1 MIKQS
6 SFSKEWINT
15 VSEKYQYH
23 DRNLIEKV
31 IRAYSLLE
39 MLVQNGCPATWKGGS
54 SLMLILGDAASRL
67 SVDIDII
74 CPPGTDIMRYLN
86 GYEQFGFTDCT
97 MIERRQRSS
106 VPKSHSKL
114 HYEMAYKNE
123 HQQEDAIVLDVLYE
137 DSQYS
142 RVDSRPIVSPFF
154 ESEEPAISV
163 RVPSVND
170 ILGDKLTAF
179 APNTCG
185 IPYFKSGRT
194 RSLDIIKQLF
204 DVSRLMDAA
213 TDFSIVRDVFKKIV
227 PIELGYREQA
237 PDVAPVY
244 EDIRQTALCIST
256 RGAEGI
262 GQFDLLQDGIK
273 RMQAF
278 MLRRRY
284 VIEDAIVDSA
294 KAALLATML
303 EKGVDS
309 FTPYSSNLEG
319 LAELRLADTVPVRL
333 SRLRR
338 NNPEAYYYWVKV
350 SELLEEQL

>member
-6 SFSKEWINT
+6 SFSQEWINT

-39 MLVQNGCPATWKGGS
+39 MLVKNGCPAIWKGGS
-54 SLMLILGDAASRL
+54 SLMLILGDSASRL

-97 MIERRQRSS
+97 MIERQQRSS

-137 DSQYS
+137 DSQYR

-154 ESEEPAISV
+154 EGEEPAISV

-213 TDFSIVRDVFKKIV
+213 TDFSVVRDVFNKIV

-284 VIEDAIVDSA
+284 MIEDATVDAA

-309 FTPYSSNLEG
+309 FTPYSSDLEG
-319 LAELRLADTVPVRL
+319 LAKLRLADTVPVRL
-333 SRLRR
+333 SRIRR

-350 SELLEEQL
+350 SELLKR

>member
-1 MIKQS
+1 
-6 SFSKEWINT
+6 
-15 VSEKYQYH
+15 
-23 DRNLIEKV
+23 
-31 IRAYSLLE
+31 
-39 MLVQNGCPATWKGGS
+39 MLVKNGCPAIWKGGS
-54 SLMLILGDAASRL
+54 SLMLILGDSASRL

-74 CPPGTDIMRYLN
+74 CPPGTYIMRYLN

-97 MIERRQRSS
+97 MIERQQRSS

-137 DSQYS
+137 DSQYR

-179 APNTCG
+179 APNICG

-204 DVSRLMDAA
+204 DVSRLMDA
-213 TDFSIVRDVFKKIV
+213 
-227 PIELGYREQA
+227 
-237 PDVAPVY
+237 APVY

-284 VIEDAIVDSA
+284 MIEDATVDAA

-309 FTPYSSNLEG
+309 FTPYSSDLEG
-319 LAELRLADTVPVRL
+319 LAELRLSDTVPVRL

-338 NNPEAYYYWVKV
+338 RNRPLSVCVTIPTFRKKTKKPLRKPWKC
-350 SELLEEQL
+350 

>member
-6 SFSKEWINT
+6 SFSQEWINA

-39 MLVQNGCPATWKGGS
+39 MLVKNGCPAIWKGGS
-54 SLMLILGDAASRL
+54 SLMLILGDSASRL
-67 SVDIDII
+67 SVDIDVI
-74 CPPGTDIMRYLN
+74 CPPGTDIMQYLK
-86 GYEQFGFTDCT
+86 GYEQFGFTDCI
-97 MIERRQRSS
+97 MIERQQRSS

-137 DSQYS
+137 DSQYR

-154 ESEEPAISV
+154 ESEEPIISV
-163 RVPSVND
+163 RTPSVHD

-204 DVSRLMDAA
+204 DA
-213 TDFSIVRDVFKKIV
+213 
-227 PIELGYREQA
+227 
-237 PDVAPVY
+237 
-244 EDIRQTALCIST
+244 
-256 RGAEGI
+256 
-262 GQFDLLQDGIK
+262 
-273 RMQAF
+273 
-278 MLRRRY
+278 
-284 VIEDAIVDSA
+284 A

-303 EKGVDS
+303 EKGVD
-309 FTPYSSNLEG
+309 FFMPYSSSLEG

-338 NNPEAYYYWVKV
+338 NNPEAYYYWAKV
-350 SELLEEQL
+350 SELLKH

>member
-6 SFSKEWINT
+6 SFSQEWINT

-39 MLVQNGCPATWKGGS
+39 MLVKNGCPAIWKGGS
-54 SLMLILGDAASRL
+54 SLMLILGDSASRL
-67 SVDIDII
+67 SV
-74 CPPGTDIMRYLN
+74 
-86 GYEQFGFTDCT
+86 
-97 MIERRQRSS
+97 
-106 VPKSHSKL
+106 
-114 HYEMAYKNE
+114 
-123 HQQEDAIVLDVLYE
+123 
-137 DSQYS
+137 
-142 RVDSRPIVSPFF
+142 
-154 ESEEPAISV
+154 
-163 RVPSVND
+163 
-170 ILGDKLTAF
+170 
-179 APNTCG
+179 
-185 IPYFKSGRT
+185 
-194 RSLDIIKQLF
+194 
-204 DVSRLMDAA
+204 
-213 TDFSIVRDVFKKIV
+213 VRDVFNKIV

-237 PDVAPVY
+237 PDVAQVY

-284 VIEDAIVDSA
+284 MIEDATVDAA

-309 FTPYSSNLEG
+309 FTPYSSDLEG

-350 SELLEEQL
+350 SELLKR

>member
-6 SFSKEWINT
+6 SFSQEWINT

-39 MLVQNGCPATWKGGS
+39 MLVKNGCPAIWKGGS
-54 SLMLILGDAASRL
+54 SLMLILGDSASRL
-67 SVDIDII
+67 SV
-74 CPPGTDIMRYLN
+74 
-86 GYEQFGFTDCT
+86 
-97 MIERRQRSS
+97 
-106 VPKSHSKL
+106 
-114 HYEMAYKNE
+114 
-123 HQQEDAIVLDVLYE
+123 
-137 DSQYS
+137 
-142 RVDSRPIVSPFF
+142 
-154 ESEEPAISV
+154 
-163 RVPSVND
+163 
-170 ILGDKLTAF
+170 
-179 APNTCG
+179 
-185 IPYFKSGRT
+185 
-194 RSLDIIKQLF
+194 
-204 DVSRLMDAA
+204 
-213 TDFSIVRDVFKKIV
+213 VRDVFNRIV

-284 VIEDAIVDSA
+284 MIEDATVDAA

-303 EKGVDS
+303 ENGVDS
-309 FTPYSSNLEG
+309 FTPYSSDLEG

-350 SELLEEQL
+350 SELLKRS

>member
-6 SFSKEWINT
+6 SFSQEWINA

-39 MLVQNGCPATWKGGS
+39 MLVEKGCPAIWKGGS
-54 SLMLILGDAASRL
+54 SLMLILGDSASRL

-74 CPPGTDIMRYLN
+74 CPPGTDITQYLS

-97 MIERRQRSS
+97 MIERQQRSS

-123 HQQEDAIVLDVLYE
+123 YQQEDAIVLDVLYE

-154 ESEEPAISV
+154 ESEEPAINV

-213 TDFSIVRDVFKKIV
+213 TDLSIVRDVFEKIA
-227 PIELGYREQA
+227 PIELGYREQT
-237 PDVAPVY
+237 PDVASVY

-256 RGAEGI
+256 RGAEGA

-284 VIEDAIVDSA
+284 VIEDAIVDAA

-309 FTPYSSNLEG
+309 FTPYSPDLEG

-350 SELLEEQL
+350 SELL